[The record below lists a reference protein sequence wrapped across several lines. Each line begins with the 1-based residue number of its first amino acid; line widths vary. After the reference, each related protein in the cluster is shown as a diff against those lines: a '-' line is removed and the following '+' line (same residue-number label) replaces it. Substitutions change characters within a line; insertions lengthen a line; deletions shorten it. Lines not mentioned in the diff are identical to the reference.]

1 MSSEADNT
9 GQFGGE
15 DPDKTR
21 MISRGKKSSQ
31 GSDQIIPSKEIP
43 LAGEDPFVGRGGDD
57 DATRIMANTGSDDN
71 DATRLMDSSE
81 GVDSGQTAKMS
92 GDPEKTKLVSRGS
105 KRVESGGP
113 GSSADDPVTGWLVVV
128 DGPGRGRAIS
138 VGEQDN
144 RIGRGGGSPAPRVIL
159 NFGDQGVSR
168 TNAFI
173 VRYDPK
179 KRRFKVLP
187 GEGTNI
193 VYLNGDDLDSPST
206 LKTGD
211 MIEVSETT
219 LRFVG
224 FCEESFDWGV
234 TVSDETESA

>member
-1 MSSEADNT
+1 MSSETDNT
-9 GQFGGE
+9 EQFSGE

-21 MISRGKKSSQ
+21 MISRSKKSSQ
-31 GSDQIIPSKEIP
+31 GSDQIISSKEIP
-43 LAGEDPFVGRGGDD
+43 LTGEDPFAARQGDN
-57 DATRIMANTGSDDN
+57 DATRIMGHTGSDDH
-71 DATRLMDSSE
+71 DATRLMGSSE
-81 GVDSGQTAKMS
+81 GVASGQRGGQS

-105 KRVESGGP
+105 RRVESGGP

-224 FCEESFDWGV
+224 FCEESFDWSV
-234 TVSDETESA
+234 TASDETESV